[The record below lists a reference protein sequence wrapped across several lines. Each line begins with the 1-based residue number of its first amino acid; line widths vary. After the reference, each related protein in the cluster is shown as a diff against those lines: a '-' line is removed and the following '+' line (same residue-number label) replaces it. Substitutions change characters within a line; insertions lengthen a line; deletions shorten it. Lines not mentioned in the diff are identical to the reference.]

1 MRAHFVVL
9 WSEFFRI
16 FTFWIVQEMAEGI
29 AELGGKV
36 DEDEKEE
43 KEGEDEKEKKDE
55 EETEGKGTSKMAKPK
70 TRWLII
76 IH

>member
-1 MRAHFVVL
+1 
-9 WSEFFRI
+9 
-16 FTFWIVQEMAEGI
+16 MAEGI